1 MRRILYTF
9 LFVFILISTSF
20 ATHERAG
27 EIIYRHI
34 QGLTY
39 EAKIITYTYR
49 PSPADRPELTI
60 EWGDGTF
67 SVLPRTSI
75 TDLTPLIRRN
85 EYIGQHTY
93 AGAGTFIMSVEDPNR
108 NYGIVN
114 IPNSVN
120 VPFYIQS
127 ELVINPFVGSNNSVV
142 LLNPPLDYG
151 CVNKLYVHNPAA
163 YDPDGDSLSYKLTIC
178 RGANGDPIPGYTY
191 PQASIEFFMNE
202 NTGDLVWNTPVVQ
215 GEYNVAFIIEE
226 WRNGFR
232 VGYVTRDLQ
241 IQIGACNNE
250 PPEIFTISDTCVTA
264 GETLIFDITAIDPD
278 GNFVILTGAGGPLLQ
293 EVSPAQITPNPAQGY
308 GSVSSQFVWETDCAH
323 VRKNPYNLFLK
334 AKDSLTQVSLTAYKT
349 VSITVVSPAPVI
361 TEINPVG
368 TSIHLQWEKSICENA
383 AGYHIYRKD
392 SFYGFVPGPCETGVP
407 GYTGYIRI
415 ATLNNINH
423 LEFEDN
429 NNGAGL
435 IHGIEYCYMITAFF
449 TDGAESY
456 ASEEWC
462 ATLRKDIPVIT
473 NVSIEK
479 TGIANGEIFVAWSK
493 PTELDSTIVPPPYQ
507 YRILRQ
513 DNQPGS
519 ALTEIAVYFN
529 LNDTLFNDEAL
540 NTRDL
545 QYRYRI
551 DFYNGVAP
559 DVNFVGSTVLAPSIY
574 LQVTGTD
581 KKIIL
586 NWNNNTPWI
595 NEQFVV
601 YRQNNLTLEF
611 DSIGIS
617 LVPSYVDTG
626 LINGDMYCYKIE
638 TIGKY
643 SSPGIINP
651 IINFSQENCGTPVDN
666 VPPCPPVLDIM
677 VNCIELKNELTWIYP
692 DTCEPEDD
700 LIYYIYYA
708 GVESSDFVLI
718 DSTTFTDFTFATLP
732 PSVVG
737 CFAVTA
743 LDSLYNQ
750 SFFSNV
756 VCVDINEC
764 GRISFPIVFTPNG
777 DGYNDFFQ
785 ADSVNSIHKLRLKI
799 FNRWGAVV
807 YETDDPFFE
816 WNGKDQDNNRDCSPG
831 VYFFEG
837 VVSEYTLI
845 GPIERKFTGSVTLL
859 R

>member
-9 LFVFILISTSF
+9 LFVFILISPSF

-67 SVLPRTSI
+67 SILPRTSI

-163 YDPDGDSLSYKLTIC
+163 YDPDGDSLSYKLTVC

-191 PQASIEFFMNE
+191 PQASFEFFMNE

-278 GNFVILTGAGGPLLQ
+278 GNFVILSGAGGPLVQ
-293 EVSPAQITPNPAQGY
+293 EVSPAQINPNPAQGY
-308 GSVSSQFVWETDCAH
+308 GTVSSQFVWETDCAH

-368 TSIHLQWEKSICENA
+368 TSIQLQWDKAICENA

-415 ATLNNINH
+415 ATLNNINQ

-429 NNGAGL
+429 NNGSGL

-449 TDGAESY
+449 ADGAESY

-479 TGIANGEIFVAWSK
+479 TGIADGEIFVAWSK
-493 PTELDSTIVPPPYQ
+493 PTELDSAIVPPPYQ

-519 ALTEIAVYFN
+519 VLTEIEAYFN
-529 LNDTLFNDEAL
+529 LNDTLFYDELL
-540 NTRDL
+540 NTKDL

-551 DFYNGVAP
+551 DLYNGVAP
-559 DVNFVGSTVLAPSIY
+559 DVNFVGSTVLAPSTY

-581 KKIIL
+581 KKTIL

-601 YRQNNLTLEF
+601 YRQNSVTLEF

-617 LVPSYVDTG
+617 LFPSYIDTG
-626 LINGDMYCYKIE
+626 LINGQEYCYKIE

-651 IINFSQENCGTPVDN
+651 IINFSQETCGTPADN
-666 VPPCPPVLDIM
+666 VPPCPPLLDVM
-677 VNCIELKNELTWIYP
+677 VNCLELKNELTWIYP
-692 DTCEPEDD
+692 DTCEPEDK

-708 GVESSDFVLI
+708 GVESSDYVLI
-718 DSTTFTDFTFATLP
+718 DSTTFTDFTFTTLP

-743 LDSLYNQ
+743 LDSLRNQ

-777 DGYNDFFQ
+777 DGFNDFFQ

-799 FNRWGAVV
+799 FNRWGTVV
-807 YETDDPFFE
+807 YETEDPFFE

-837 VVSEYTLI
+837 IVSEYTLI